1 MKFNKGFGANQSPK
15 DLRTFSYK
23 PTKANLKGGT
33 RYEPIHIDDQHR
45 VGICTAIS
53 MTMLASKHSGKKF
66 SPDFQYLIQKKY
78 IDGNW
83 EEGSSIF
90 SACKAAHKYGFVLQ
104 KDFDNFVSEND
115 RKLTYSKYI
124 KKLQKISD
132 ADIEKLLKKAVKIES
147 YAKVPVTRDFLANAI
162 DNNDAGILVRFELG
176 NEWFREPIEPLR
188 PPIKSLSGHAVIHTN
203 YNGNSFRIA
212 NSWGADWADKGTAY
226 HLLKDYAPTEAYA
239 VFFEETPK
247 EVNRKV
253 TINEIIRLLKWL
265 KEKALI
271 K

>member
-1 MKFNKGFGANQSPK
+1 MKFEKGFGANQSPK

-23 PTKANLKGGT
+23 PTKANKKGGA
-33 RYEPIHIDDQHR
+33 RYVQKDITDQKR
-45 VGICTAIS
+45 VGICTANSFI
-53 MTMLASKHSGKKF
+53 MLANKYLGKKF

-90 SACKAAHKYGFVLQ
+90 SACKAAHKYGMILE
-104 KDFDNFVSEND
+104 KDFFVSEKD
-115 RKLTYSKYI
+115 RNLSYSKYI
-124 KKLQKISD
+124 KKLQAVSD
-132 ADIEKLLKKAVKIES
+132 EEIQKLLKKAVKIES

-162 DNNDAGILVRFELG
+162 DNNEAGILVRFELG

-188 PPIKSLSGHAVIHTN
+188 PPVKALSGHAVVHTN
-203 YNGNSFRIA
+203 YDGNSFRIA
-212 NSWGADWADKGTAY
+212 NGWGPDWADKGTAY
-226 HLLKDYAPTEAYA
+226 HMFNDYQPTEAYA

-247 EVNRKV
+247 EVNQKV

-265 KEKALI
+265 KEHSII